1 MAGWRVEEG
10 MGLMRLPVAV
20 WGLLAGL
27 LAALAGPVRAQGQP
41 DAALLEEALEA
52 PELEE
57 AYEFGPPTPD
67 RARPWTIA
75 LWAPV
80 NLRSNRSLT
89 RSGVERGVA
98 LEPEWSVVRRWGLG
112 RVTLFGEAGLFVSTM
127 LPDAALD
134 TSGWWGTAEASLD
147 SPGERVSPYV
157 AYEPRGVYRG
167 VLGREIVTFHNLTAG
182 VRRSWGPTALN
193 MFVRRVETG
202 GVLGDQY
209 QLAAHAQ
216 HTVPVGKDMLLNL
229 RGDTEWRSFDR
240 VLGERRRDIRMRARV
255 RLFVPLDPAVDLV
268 LSADLQR
275 HWSTLDRFQFTNL
288 VVGPVLSARLRL

>member
-57 AYEFGPPTPD
+57 AYEFGPPPPD

-134 TSGWWGTAEASLD
+134 TSGWWG
-147 SPGERVSPYV
+147 
-157 AYEPRGVYRG
+157 
-167 VLGREIVTFHNLTAG
+167 TAG